1 MKIDRFNPYKILKYS
16 EKLELLAK
24 GRINTIPLIWHVYST
39 NACTNDCN
47 FCIMKKDRKINQHAM
62 LDKMILR
69 SIICTAAKWYSK
81 TIHFSGGGEPLLN
94 PSTLEMIRLA
104 KSLSLKVALSTNLN
118 VPLDNEGI
126 KIIAENVD
134 YLRISI
140 NAGTEDTYT
149 QIMRPKTGGFNRV
162 LENIDR
168 INDFM
173 TEIPGDLGLAM
184 VLTHENAFEI
194 LTFCSL
200 AEKKHAD
207 FVHIRPAYW
216 PEKDK
221 EIYETVQNT
230 LQVYSENDIKRA
242 FPNLDVN
249 IRLDKFA
256 GHWTSDRGYSK
267 CRATPLLACVKANGD
282 MILCQDT
289 LNSTFGNLNEKS
301 FFEIWDS
308 EEHSE
313 AIKNINLDNCP
324 RCVEGP
330 KNQII
335 ESCFVRDDWRGDLF

>member
-1 MKIDRFNPYKILKYS
+1 LKIDRFNPYKILKYPL
-16 EKLELLAK
+16 KLDLLAR
-24 GRINTIPLIWHVYST
+24 GGLSAPLIWHIYPT

-47 FCIMKKDRKINQHAM
+47 FCIMKDDRSENKSAVLSADIF
-62 LDKMILR
+62 DY
-69 SIICTAAKWYSK
+69 IIGQARECNSK

-94 PSTLEMIRLA
+94 PETLNMIIKA
-104 KSLSLKVALSTNLN
+104 KKYKLKVALSTNLN
-118 VPLDNEGI
+118 VSLDNGGI
-126 KIIAENVD
+126 KTIAENVD
-134 YLRISI
+134 YLRVSI
-140 NAGTEDTYT
+140 NAGTEDTYNL
-149 QIMRPKTGGFNRV
+149 IMKPKMGGFNRV

-168 INDFM
+168 INNFM

-194 LTFCSL
+194 LNFCSL

-221 EIYETVQNT
+221 EIYETVKNT
-230 LQVYSENDIKRA
+230 LQVYSEDDIKKA
-242 FPNLDVN
+242 FSNLDVN

-256 GHWTSDRGYSK
+256 GHWTPDRGYLK
-267 CRATPLLACVKANGD
+267 CRATPLLACVKATGD
-282 MILCQDT
+282 LIVCQDRMD
-289 LNSTFGNLNEKS
+289 LTFGNLNER
-301 FFEIWDS
+301 FFDEIWKS
-308 EEHSE
+308 KEHLE
-313 AIKNINLDNCP
+313 AIESIDLEKCP